1 LTGLSGYGSESNDS
15 EDDDRDNRIAQK
27 TCDSEDDQQI
37 NDEER
42 LNPIKV
48 KESQLNMLF
57 DTKPDDAKS
66 NVQFYRILVL
76 LSFINCKY
84 RSKS

>member
-15 EDDDRDNRIAQK
+15 EDDDRDNRIAEK
-27 TCDSEDDQQI
+27 TFDSEDDQQM

-42 LNPIKV
+42 FNSNKD
-48 KESQLNMLF
+48 KESQLNIF

-66 NVQFYRILVL
+66 NVQFYRI
-76 LSFINCKY
+76 
-84 RSKS
+84 

>member
-1 LTGLSGYGSESNDS
+1 MTGLSGYGSESNDS
-15 EDDDRDNRIAQK
+15 EDDDRDNRIAEK
-27 TCDSEDDQQI
+27 TFDSEDDQQM

-42 LNPIKV
+42 FNSNKD
-48 KESQLNMLF
+48 KESQLNIF

-66 NVQFYRILVL
+66 NVEFCRILVL